1 MSDDPYAVLGVE
13 PSTDIAQIRKAYL
26 AQLRQSHPDV
36 RPGDTAAELRT
47 RELNRAWE
55 QVRNRRA
62 SAPVQA
68 AGSADPRCDRPDRS
82 DVRPA
87 YSHDQHRFRL
97 AFTSATLRVALA
109 LVAIGLMLL
118 VAQAG

>member
-1 MSDDPYAVLGVE
+1 MADDPYAVLGVE

-26 AQLRQSHPDV
+26 AQLRQSHPDL
-36 RPGDTAAELRT
+36 RPGDSAAEQRT

-62 SAPVQA
+62 SAPVRA
-68 AGSADPRCDRPDRS
+68 AGSADLRRDRR

-109 LVAIGLMLL
+109 VVAIGLMLL
-118 VAQAG
+118 AAQVG

>member
-1 MSDDPYAVLGVE
+1 MVAVADDPYAVLGVE

-26 AQLRQSHPDV
+26 AQLRRNHPDL
-36 RPGDTAAELRT
+36 RPGDTAAEQRT

-55 QVRNRRA
+55 QVRNRRPGA
-62 SAPVQA
+62 VVPSARTP
-68 AGSADPRCDRPDRS
+68 DPRRA
-82 DVRPA
+82 VRPA

-97 AFTSATLRVALA
+97 AFTAATLRVALA
-109 LVAIGLMLL
+109 VVAIGLILL